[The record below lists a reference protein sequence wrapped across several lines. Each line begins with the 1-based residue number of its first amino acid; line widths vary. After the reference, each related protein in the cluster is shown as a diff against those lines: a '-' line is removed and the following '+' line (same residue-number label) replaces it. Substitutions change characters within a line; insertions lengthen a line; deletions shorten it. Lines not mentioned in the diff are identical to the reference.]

1 MSCGVGHARGLDPA
15 LVWLWCRPVATAPI
29 RPPAWEP
36 PYAAGVTLRRQKK
49 KENEK
54 GKCFIVLKVLDY
66 LTVISQSAGGACTDV
81 KVVTSFAVTGGG
93 MEEGAPVCPW
103 PLPPLDLQEHLMWAK
118 SQILSRW

>member
-1 MSCGVGHARGLDPA
+1 MLP
-15 LVWLWCRPVATAPI
+15 WLWHRLAAVAPI
-29 RPPAWEP
+29 RHLAWEP
-36 PYAAGVTLRRQKK
+36 PYAAGVALRRQKK

-93 MEEGAPVCPW
+93 VEDDRMQRQC
-103 PLPPLDLQEHLMWAK
+103 
-118 SQILSRW
+118 